1 MVDCRSLRLHF
12 YFNLMSLLVT
22 LVSFISATPGD
33 PALGSFFIPHG
44 LALDNKRHSL
54 YVADRENGRVQ
65 VFNSIT
71 TSFIGQIK
79 LPEFGGLVYAV
90 DYNDNERKYL
100 QS

>member
-1 MVDCRSLRLHF
+1 
-12 YFNLMSLLVT
+12 MSLLVT
-22 LVSFISATPGD
+22 LMSFISATPGD
-33 PALGSFFIPHG
+33 PAPGSFFIPHG